1 MFNDFVASLYDPW
14 FNYELYSDLLDAVFN
29 AFDFQ
34 KLGIAYLVVSIVC
47 LLVFYK
53 VLDPIKKP
61 RLKWLLTTVC
71 SGILMLIVCCVLLY
85 NNNEVLMS
93 IASYSP
99 SQPNAINPEYFIIQ
113 MAAITFLYGVITAML
128 LSVLMKYLSAANT
141 KNPF

>member
-1 MFNDFVASLYDPW
+1 MNNVVASLYDPW
-14 FNYELYSDLLDAVFN
+14 FNYELYSVLLDAVYN
-29 AFDFQ
+29 PFDFQ

-85 NNNEVLMS
+85 NNNKILML
-93 IASYSP
+93 IADPGQSE
-99 SQPNAINPEYFIIQ
+99 INPEYFIIQ

-128 LSVLMKYLSAANT
+128 LSVPMKYLSAANT

>member
-1 MFNDFVASLYDPW
+1 MNNVVASLYDPW
-14 FNYELYSDLLDAVFN
+14 FNYELYSDLLNAVYN

-47 LLVFYK
+47 LFVFYK

-61 RLKWLLTTVC
+61 RLKWFLTTVC

-85 NNNEVLMS
+85 NNNQILML
-93 IASYSP
+93 IADP
-99 SQPNAINPEYFIIQ
+99 GQLDINPEYFIIQ
-113 MAAITFLYGVITAML
+113 MAVITFLYGVITAMI